1 MHYSAD
7 WRHIFPQICIA
18 GKDFVTRTKYG
29 MIKVKDPGLLIIDT
43 PGHEALSNLRS
54 RGSSLCDIAILIV
67 DMYLASN
74 PKLWSL

>member
-1 MHYSAD
+1 
-7 WRHIFPQICIA
+7 
-18 GKDFVTRTKYG
+18 

-54 RGSSLCDIAILIV
+54 RGSSLCDITILIV